1 MQTVMVIHNILR
13 WAVLLFGLIAV
24 MSAISGMVSKRE
36 YRPSDSRNNFLFML
50 SCDIQLLLGL
60 ILYFTNSWFDRLK
73 DFGTTM
79 KDSHNRFFSLEHAL
93 LMIIAWILVHVG
105 VTRVKRASTS
115 SLKFKKGL
123 LFFGLALLLI
133 LAAIP
138 WPFRETIARPLYR
151 WFN

>member
-1 MQTVMVIHNILR
+1 MQIVLVFHNILR
-13 WAVLLFGLIAV
+13 WAVLLFGLFTLI
-24 MSAISGMVSKRE
+24 SALSGTFSKRD
-36 YRPSDSRNNFLFML
+36 YLASDGRSNFFFML

-73 DFGTTM
+73 DFGHSV
-79 KDSHNRFFSLEHAL
+79 KDPNYRFFTLEHAL

-105 VTRVKRASTS
+105 RASVKRAPTS
-115 SLKFKKGL
+115 AAKHKRTL
-123 LFFGLALLLI
+123 LFFGLAFLLI

-138 WPFRETIARPLYR
+138 WPFREAVTRPLFR